1 MEENKVKKE
10 VGKQSNDA
18 RKISSLENLIP
29 WLVHRLNTHLSSV
42 IGYAQLLLP
51 KKLDPEFKKDLE
63 KIIDEAQRASH
74 VIKDLVDFTRKRRP
88 QKKVIDLNE
97 LIESLLEAKI
107 QELNFRNIK
116 LVKDLSSSIPLTQVD
131 PKQIHE
137 ALVNLINNAEETI
150 TEFHGFG
157 EIRVKTC
164 EMEGQIE
171 IVISDDGPGIPAE
184 NISKI
189 FDPFF
194 TTIKGRGTG
203 LELAISHDTVI
214 EHGGTMKVES
224 EWGKGTTFIL
234 TLPVIGVEGE
244 KKKEKGERIEKS
256 LKGVKGLVID
266 DDSTLLEVVSKY
278 LEGMGC
284 KIVKATDAKTALN
297 IIEGEDFDFVIC
309 DIIMPEMSGG
319 DFYRIIKERSPS
331 LSDKIIFSTGDILSD
346 TTREFIES
354 VPNQYIE
361 KPFDL
366 NILREVV
373 IKLLETIENK
383 RTPAR

>member
-1 MEENKVKKE
+1 MEKNKVKKE

-51 KKLDPEFKKDLE
+51 KKLDSESKKELE
-63 KIIDEAQRASH
+63 KIIEEAHRASH

-88 QKKVIDLNE
+88 QKKIIDLNE
-97 LIESLLEAKI
+97 LIESLLETKI

-131 PKQIHE
+131 PKQIRE
-137 ALVNLINNAEETI
+137 VLVNLINNAEGAI

-164 EMEGQIE
+164 EKEGQIE

-189 FDPFF
+189 FDPFY
-194 TTIKGRGTG
+194 TTIKGKGTG
-203 LELAISHDTVI
+203 LELVVSRDTVI
-214 EHGGTMKVES
+214 EHGGKMKVES
-224 EWGKGTTFIL
+224 EWGKGTSFVI
-234 TLPVIGVEGE
+234 TLPIIEVEGE
-244 KKKEKGERIEKS
+244 EKKEKGKSVERS

-266 DDSTLLEVVSKY
+266 DEAPFLSFVSEY
-278 LEGMGC
+278 LEREGC
-284 KIVKATDAKTALN
+284 EIMTATDAKTALA
-297 IIEGEDFDFVIC
+297 ILEDRDFDFVIC
-309 DIIMPEMSGG
+309 DIRMPEISGIE
-319 DFYRIIKERSPS
+319 FYRVINEKKPS
-331 LSDKIIFSTGDILSD
+331 LKDRIIFSTGDVLSD
-346 TTREFIES
+346 TTRAFLEL
-354 VPNQYIE
+354 VTNPQVE
-361 KPFDL
+361 KPFNLDEL
-366 NILREVV
+366 KEV
-373 IKLLETIENK
+373 IKSIL
-383 RTPAR
+383 